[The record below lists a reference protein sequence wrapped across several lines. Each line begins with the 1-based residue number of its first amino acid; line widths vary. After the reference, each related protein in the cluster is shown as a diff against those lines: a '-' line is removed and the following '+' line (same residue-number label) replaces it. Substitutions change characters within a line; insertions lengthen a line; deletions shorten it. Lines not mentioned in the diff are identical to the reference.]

1 MKCIMRR
8 FFLFFSLV
16 GLAAIAVAA
25 DTVFVK
31 EPRVPVLLERQDNV
45 LFYLRIPAR
54 ESRVLDGVT
63 LDLSHGDARRDIA
76 AVKLYY
82 GGVEARQDEGKN
94 RFAPVAYVS
103 SQHAGKTLAADPSY
117 SIECARVDN
126 PGKRVELRADY
137 TLYPGVNFFW
147 VSVQM
152 KPGTSLATKLRAGVE
167 SVSLDGA
174 AAPCRRVSPEGIEHR
189 MAIGVRHAGDD
200 GVAAFRIPGLVT
212 TDRGTLLGVYD
223 VRYNNSVD
231 LQEHIDVGLS
241 RSTDGGKSWEP
252 MRLPLSFGEYGG
264 LPAAQN
270 GVGDP
275 SILFDPHT
283 RTVWIAAAWT
293 HGMGNQRAWWSSQPG
308 MDRDRTA
315 QLVLTKS
322 TDDGQTWS
330 APINITSQVK
340 EPSWRFLLQ
349 GPGRGIAM
357 HDGTLV
363 FPIQF
368 IDSVGVPS
376 AGVMYSR
383 DGGEKWH
390 IHNPARSNTTEAQV
404 VELADGKLMLNMRDN
419 RGGSRAVAVTAD
431 LGRTWTEHESSRQA
445 LPEPVCMASLIR
457 VEADDNVLGRDLLLF
472 SNPNTTKGRHHITVK
487 ASLDGGLTWLP
498 ENQLLLDEEEGWGY
512 SCLTM
517 VDRETVGILYES
529 SVAQM
534 TFQTFKLT
542 ELVREK

>member
-1 MKCIMRR
+1 MS
-8 FFLFFSLV
+8 SL
-16 GLAAIAVAA
+16 
-25 DTVFVK
+25 
-31 EPRVPVLLERQDNV
+31 N
-45 LFYLRIPAR
+45 
-54 ESRVLDGVT
+54 
-63 LDLSHGDARRDIA
+63 
-76 AVKLYY
+76 
-82 GGVEARQDEGKN
+82 
-94 RFAPVAYVS
+94 
-103 SQHAGKTLAADPSY
+103 AGKTLAADPSY

-137 TLYPGVNFFW
+137 KLYPGVNFFW

-152 KPGTSLATKLRAGVE
+152 KPGASLASKLRAGVE

-174 AAPCRRVSPEGIEHR
+174 AAPCRRVSPEVSSTAW
-189 MAIGVRHAGDD
+189 AIGVRHAGDD

-223 VRYNNSVD
+223 VRYNSSVD

-270 GVGDP
+270 WRGRPLDTLRP
-275 SILFDPHT
+275 PTPH
-283 RTVWIAAAWT
+283 RVDCRGLDSW
-293 HGMGNQRAWWSSQPG
+293 HGQPAG
-308 MDRDRTA
+308 LVEFATGHDMERTA

-340 EPSWRFLLQ
+340 DASWRFLLQ

-376 AGVMYSR
+376 AG
-383 DGGEKWH
+383 
-390 IHNPARSNTTEAQV
+390 
-404 VELADGKLMLNMRDN
+404 
-419 RGGSRAVAVTAD
+419 
-431 LGRTWTEHESSRQA
+431 
-445 LPEPVCMASLIR
+445 
-457 VEADDNVLGRDLLLF
+457 
-472 SNPNTTKGRHHITVK
+472 
-487 ASLDGGLTWLP
+487 
-498 ENQLLLDEEEGWGY
+498 
-512 SCLTM
+512 
-517 VDRETVGILYES
+517 
-529 SVAQM
+529 
-534 TFQTFKLT
+534 
-542 ELVREK
+542 